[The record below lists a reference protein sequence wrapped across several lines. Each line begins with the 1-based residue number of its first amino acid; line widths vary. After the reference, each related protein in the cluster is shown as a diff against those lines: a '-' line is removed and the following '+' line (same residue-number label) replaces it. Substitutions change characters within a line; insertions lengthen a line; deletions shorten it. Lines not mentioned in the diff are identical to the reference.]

1 MTQPPQYPSGFQ
13 PSHVPPPQNGPYGQ
27 PNYYGAPQQ
36 LPQPPQPQ
44 SNVLGLIA
52 FITALLGFV
61 LTCLPFM
68 FFLDAVVPV
77 AAVIL
82 ALTGLFM
89 KDQRNFWSIIALCT
103 AGAGVVLGVII
114 KIVLTIRLSVLFD
127 EGASREDTLTS
138 YATEQVEHT

>member
-1 MTQPPQYPSGFQ
+1 MTQPPQHPSGFQ
-13 PSHVPPPQNGPYGQ
+13 PSHVSPPQNGPYGQ
-27 PNYYGAPQQ
+27 QNYYGAPQQ
-36 LPQPPQPQ
+36 QPPQPQ

>member
-1 MTQPPQYPSGFQ
+1 MTQPPQHPSGFQ

-27 PNYYGAPQQ
+27 QNFYGAAQP
-36 LPQPPQPQ
+36 PQPPQRQ
-44 SNVLGLIA
+44 SNVLGIIA
-52 FITALLGFV
+52 FITALLGCV

-68 FFLDAVVPV
+68 FFLDSVVPV
-77 AAVIL
+77 AAVTL

-103 AGAGVVLGVII
+103 AGVGIVLGFII
-114 KIVLTIRLSVLFD
+114 KIVLSIRLFVLFD
-127 EGASREDTLTS
+127 EGASWDDTLTS